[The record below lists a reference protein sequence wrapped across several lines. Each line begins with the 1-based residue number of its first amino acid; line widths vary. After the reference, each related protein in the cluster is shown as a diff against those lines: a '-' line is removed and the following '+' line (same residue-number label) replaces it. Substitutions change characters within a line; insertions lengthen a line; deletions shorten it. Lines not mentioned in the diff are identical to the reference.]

1 MSSWSFR
8 ALSEVLSE
16 KTRNGIH
23 KGTEYQGQGVPVIK
37 MGEVYS
43 SPYVGVG
50 PHRDLLM
57 LSEAEIEKLSVRPDD
72 LLFCRTS
79 LVAEGVGRC
88 ALVRDVTPGTSF
100 ASNLIRVRI
109 DSTKAD
115 CRFIHWVFRSPLGEA
130 LRMSIARGTSVTTIT
145 GPDLAGLLIPL
156 PPLPEQRAIAEVL
169 GALDDKIESNRRI
182 WKLRL
187 ELAGS
192 AFRRAA
198 KEAET
203 TTPLGELYEVGLSG
217 VWGQDEPGGKAT
229 VATSCLRGRDLE
241 DFVAGGVVESP
252 VRFISEKQLSSRVFQ
267 NGEIWTAGSG
277 SLGPSLLIT
286 EGVARL
292 WENQLTYSNFVKR
305 LVPIGG
311 HDMAEVAWNAVV
323 DTWRNDGFAAFRTG
337 TAMPNLDPSA
347 LLAGVQVPVV
357 ANESREEIALL
368 TNAALDP
375 QVLMENLALARL
387 RDTLLPALLSGRI
400 RVPAAADLVDA

>member
-169 GALDDKIESNRRI
+169 GALDDKIESNRRVVQNVM
-182 WKLRL
+182 KLSTTLFNKWRSTVSDWNITTFGEFASVYGGATPKTGSPEYWDGPHCWLTPTDVTHLDSIYLSSSARTITDEGLASASTEVHPPGTILMTSRATIGAFAVNQVPCAPNQGFIAVRPANAGQRWFLFHEMSRRVPEMLDRANGTTFREISRGSFKSMELLVPDDDNAFGRL
-187 ELAGS
+187 DSELS
-192 AFRRAA
+192 PLHERAA
-198 KEAET
+198 QAVSE
-203 TTPLGELYEVGLSG
+203 
-217 VWGQDEPGGKAT
+217 
-229 VATSCLRGRDLE
+229 TSCL
-241 DFVAGGVVESP
+241 
-252 VRFISEKQLSSRVFQ
+252 
-267 NGEIWTAGSG
+267 
-277 SLGPSLLIT
+277 
-286 EGVARL
+286 
-292 WENQLTYSNFVKR
+292 
-305 LVPIGG
+305 
-311 HDMAEVAWNAVV
+311 
-323 DTWRNDGFAAFRTG
+323 AAT
-337 TAMPNLDPSA
+337 
-347 LLAGVQVPVV
+347 
-357 ANESREEIALL
+357 
-368 TNAALDP
+368 
-375 QVLMENLALARL
+375 

-400 RVPAAADLVDA
+400 RIPVAAELMEAS

>member
-1 MSSWSFR
+1 MAESM
-8 ALSEVLSE
+8 ALGDACVAVVDCEH
-16 KTRNGIH
+16 KTAPQDDSGVAWAV
-23 KGTEYQGQGVPVIK
+23 GTPAMADGRIDYAQAKRISAETYEAWTRRMVPAEGDLILAR
-37 MGEVYS
+37 EA
-43 SPYVGVG
+43 PVG
-50 PHRDLLM
+50 PVVRVPSRPRVALGQRTVLLRPDTTKVDAGFLYYLLRSDVMQFRMLSQAEGSTVAHLNVADVRDL
-57 LSEAEIEKLSVRPDD
+57 
-72 LLFCRTS
+72 
-79 LVAEGVGRC
+79 
-88 ALVRDVTPGTSF
+88 
-100 ASNLIRVRI
+100 
-109 DSTKAD
+109 
-115 CRFIHWVFRSPLGEA
+115 PL
-130 LRMSIARGTSVTTIT
+130 
-145 GPDLAGLLIPL
+145 PPL